1 VDHALNG
8 QSNSFP
14 EGMQL
19 GAREE
24 RLTIWQL
31 YPICA
36 ASEKSGSES
45 ERAEGKI
52 KMGKFLGGSDAEKA
66 YCR

>member
-1 VDHALNG
+1 MDRVTLSRNACSWG
-8 QSNSFP
+8 QT
-14 EGMQL
+14 
-19 GAREE
+19 EE

-45 ERAEGKI
+45 ERVEGKI